1 MPLLLPAM
9 VGERL
14 ARGIPASLLRS
25 LLDFGRPCLCLFSR
39 AAKTPT
45 PPKGLRPETPF
56 QLGYSDGGVK
66 FQSAGQTRGTPQLK
80 LEKIHLSIGV
90 FPKSSSAWKAG
101 LPRETWF
108 ISQTPWPVAGCNG
121 PHKHLLMMWA
131 CIRACCHTIVRLGL
145 LPLQMPICKRNQK
158 GADWRGCA
166 SACAHKRGPEDPRV
180 ERNVCVSAP
189 LLW

>member
-1 MPLLLPAM
+1 M
-9 VGERL
+9 
-14 ARGIPASLLRS
+14 
-25 LLDFGRPCLCLFSR
+25 
-39 AAKTPT
+39 
-45 PPKGLRPETPF
+45 
-56 QLGYSDGGVK
+56 K

-121 PHKHLLMMWA
+121 PHKHLLMMCA

-145 LPLQMPICKRNQK
+145 LHAFTNAHLQTQPK
-158 GADWRGCA
+158 GRRLEGLCVGLRAQARARRSARGAKCVRLC
-166 SACAHKRGPEDPRV
+166 SATLVRSYSR
-180 ERNVCVSAP
+180 VCVRARAFLFLHVWRAP
-189 LLW
+189 SKHLRTLAAVRVRVYTKDLPGKPPKNKIKMS

>member
-1 MPLLLPAM
+1 M
-9 VGERL
+9 
-14 ARGIPASLLRS
+14 
-25 LLDFGRPCLCLFSR
+25 
-39 AAKTPT
+39 
-45 PPKGLRPETPF
+45 
-56 QLGYSDGGVK
+56 
-66 FQSAGQTRGTPQLK
+66 K

-121 PHKHLLMMWA
+121 PHKHLLMMCA

-158 GADWRGCA
+158 GADLRGCA
-166 SACAHKRGPEDPRV
+166 SACAHKRGPEDSRV
-180 ERNVCVSAP
+180 ERNVCVS
-189 LLW
+189 LLRYSGEVLLAGLCDCACLPVPARVARAFEASTNACCPSCARLHQGPPREAQTKMP